1 MVQVKIGGAFPAGK
15 AFMTIKPGRQQCLL
29 KISWAAI
36 GGEVHV
42 GQSDR
47 KGCADKLSGTCQE
60 DSDGKIHGESEKP
73 KASGGEP
80 PFTKSTKNS
89 VSDLGSQVIS
99 CSLREVW
106 LWRG

>member
-1 MVQVKIGGAFPAGK
+1 MA
-15 AFMTIKPGRQQCLL
+15 IKPGRQQCLL

-47 KGCADKLSGTCQE
+47 KGCADNLSGTCQE

-73 KASGGEP
+73 KASG
-80 PFTKSTKNS
+80 TR
-89 VSDLGSQVIS
+89 QVND
-99 CSLREVW
+99 SLRLLGRLEEGNNDACSRLALASSESEVQCIAEMCQ
-106 LWRG
+106 